1 MATTTEQPTVRPD
14 VTCYHDH
21 ERWTI
26 VTDGTPWGIG
36 TGVMVV
42 DGWFAPSSRHSQH
55 PTLAAAD
62 AYADAVHA
70 AWTAGTAQPNPR
82 NYA

>member
-1 MATTTEQPTVRPD
+1 MTTTTEQRTVRPD
-14 VTCYHDH
+14 VTCFYDD

-36 TGVMVV
+36 AGVLVV
-42 DGWFAPSSRHSQH
+42 DGWSSPSSRHSQH

-62 AYADAVHA
+62 AYAEAVRA
-70 AWTAGTAQPNPR
+70 AWAAGTAQPDPR
-82 NYA
+82 GWA